1 MKKKL
6 LLLIGFV
13 ILVSVGFLYPKN
25 MVQFEVEKNSSGSL
39 QMASET
45 NFDHINSAF
54 AEKVNSYDAYEVYP
68 QLYKPSL
75 QATFYGIISLDN
87 LGKLDQAKKTDL
99 INYIMSHYNVTTGLF
114 MDKYAYRYLDTDFS
128 QIYYP
133 LTSVLEVNSY
143 AVFALDRL
151 NNLGLIDVNKMVNF
165 IWSCY
170 NPVSSGF
177 IGQPYSSDLEDYF
190 KVSTADNTYYAIKTL
205 DLLMSNWNSHTQE
218 RDDLISYINS
228 LQITDNSNWRFGG
241 FINDLDP
248 NFDSLPGFAEP
259 YLFSSYY
266 SIKSLIIFGM
276 EGSININ
283 TFHLFLGSIYN
294 SGVDFFYSSPNQNRS
309 NIVASAIGLDL
320 SLLTG
325 YALNDESAL
334 TNFIYSHR
342 NNLGIWDG
350 STTIQIHELIDTFQI
365 VRSLSEAG
373 KIGVLSFTDVEQIVD
388 VIITYFGRDQ
398 GFSLISIDYPTM
410 TLLHTIVSSFD
421 LYEKVS
427 DLDLLEIYGLIT
439 EAYVYEDIIQYNGFY
454 SYSNI
459 GISWTPFRSFPIEF
473 YSSGYKTFSNEIGY
487 EISHRA
493 TFEALDSLRK
503 IFKLDDFG
511 LDYDLIKL
519 KDDILDSQFLN
530 PSYPEQ
536 HGAFTYIY
544 GYDTWLLDYLSR
556 NIYFEYSYYAIKTLE
571 LLVEE
576 LNIGD
581 ITFLDFDIPALK
593 SYIDNNLVETSEV
606 LYFNPDYSN
615 DIATIIEN
623 TYYMIYILKALD
635 IYDLDDQKIMNLI
648 YQNLNYGSIKNIYFS
663 YKISE
668 LLELNIDFEN
678 ELVNNLV
685 QNIFSED
692 VKEFSPS
699 EGEMVDQEVFLWI
712 CEMAQESQLT
722 INVETQ
728 TSVALG
734 GTLNITASVSNLIIS
749 YFERNLTLMFES
761 IQLGSHKFNTTL
773 DNHFY
778 VEVIVPHNPNFYP
791 TIYGKLVV
799 YEGDIN
805 IKEMSI
811 TFNTFYHQKDY
822 QDEIGGTITLSVLFL
837 TIPGGVIIFTE
848 VKSKKR
854 MIRT

>member
-1 MKKKL
+1 MIMKKKL

-556 NIYFEYSYYAIKTLE
+556 N
-571 LLVEE
+571 
-576 LNIGD
+576 
-581 ITFLDFDIPALK
+581 
-593 SYIDNNLVETSEV
+593 
-606 LYFNPDYSN
+606 
-615 DIATIIEN
+615 
-623 TYYMIYILKALD
+623 
-635 IYDLDDQKIMNLI
+635 
-648 YQNLNYGSIKNIYFS
+648 
-663 YKISE
+663 
-668 LLELNIDFEN
+668 
-678 ELVNNLV
+678 
-685 QNIFSED
+685 
-692 VKEFSPS
+692 
-699 EGEMVDQEVFLWI
+699 
-712 CEMAQESQLT
+712 
-722 INVETQ
+722 
-728 TSVALG
+728 
-734 GTLNITASVSNLIIS
+734 
-749 YFERNLTLMFES
+749 
-761 IQLGSHKFNTTL
+761 
-773 DNHFY
+773 
-778 VEVIVPHNPNFYP
+778 
-791 TIYGKLVV
+791 
-799 YEGDIN
+799 
-805 IKEMSI
+805 
-811 TFNTFYHQKDY
+811 
-822 QDEIGGTITLSVLFL
+822 
-837 TIPGGVIIFTE
+837 
-848 VKSKKR
+848 
-854 MIRT
+854 